1 MIFIQKYLNMGCSD
15 GRGAGTSHPACE
27 KCGGVMYPMSER
39 YDLDF
44 PGFTDMWYEC
54 INCGNTVSR

>member
-1 MIFIQKYLNMGCSD
+1 MEEERVQDDWLEN
-15 GRGAGTSHPACE
+15 HPACE

-54 INCGNTVSR
+54 LNCGNTVSR